1 VDVVKFVE
9 HIQKHILQVLKD
21 AIKWIIVDA
30 YMKVGADLVLVIVV
44 NVLEKLVIA
53 KVHKNG

>member
-1 VDVVKFVE
+1 
-9 HIQKHILQVLKD
+9 VLKD